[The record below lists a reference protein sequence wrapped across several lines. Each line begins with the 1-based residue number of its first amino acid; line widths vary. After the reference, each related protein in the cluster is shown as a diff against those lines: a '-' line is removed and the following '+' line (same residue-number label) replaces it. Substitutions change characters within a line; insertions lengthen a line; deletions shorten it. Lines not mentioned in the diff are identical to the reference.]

1 LLRFSPSRRNPAGD
15 WLRLKSPLRLTNVK
29 PAARTGLL
37 TGRRSAILDGMKRD
51 VRWLGATV
59 LLAFTGAAAMQGV
72 ARADELKLKDGSRIV
87 GTIVGFEENSFKVKT
102 GYGYAVV
109 QKDQVTTITMSD
121 APARPEA
128 EKKPEPAAEKSAPPA
143 KPAKTET
150 AAAPAPTPAPVAPKP
165 AAPAEPTVSSAA
177 AAPPPSKWPKPEAAS
192 TVPAAAPAVAPAA
205 PAAIAA
211 KTAPSSAV
219 AAPTP
224 ANSTAATTASPAPT
238 PAAPVSPANAPKA
251 AATTTAA
258 KSPVPSPA
266 PAAVPAKPAGPPP
279 VREEVTG
286 NLYVNETY
294 GFRMFKP
301 PGWDLIAG
309 ARAIMPGALAALGT
323 SDERTYL
330 MIGLAPA
337 GESLGDGIDQAEQ
350 RLREAMASF
359 RLTEQKRMMV
369 SGVSSIAHR
378 FRGTVDA
385 HDWSGVVVFVPLG
398 AKVYTIFGMTYADS
412 DLVQIQENV
421 INRAITSLQFTKN

>member
-1 LLRFSPSRRNPAGD
+1 
-15 WLRLKSPLRLTNVK
+15 VK
-29 PAARTGLL
+29 PAARAGLL

-59 LLAFTGAAAMQGV
+59 LLAFTGAAVMQGV

-87 GTIVGFEENSFKVKT
+87 GTIVGFEENSFKVRT
-102 GYGYAVV
+102 SYGYAVV
-109 QKDQVTTITMSD
+109 QKDQVTTISMSD
-121 APARPEA
+121 APAKPEA
-128 EKKPEPAAEKSAPPA
+128 EKKPEPASEKPAAPA
-143 KPAKTET
+143 KPVKTET
-150 AAAPAPTPAPVAPKP
+150 AAASTPTAAPVAAKP
-165 AAPAEPTVSSAA
+165 AAAATTPAKPAKPETASTSSAA
-177 AAPPPSKWPKPEAAS
+177 A
-192 TVPAAAPAVAPAA
+192 PAAAPAA

-211 KTAPSSAV
+211 KTESSSAS
-219 AAPTP
+219 AAPG
-224 ANSTAATTASPAPT
+224 TAISAAASAASPAPT
-238 PAAPVSPANAPKA
+238 PAAPSSPANAPKA

-258 KSPVPSPA
+258 KA
-266 PAAVPAKPAGPPP
+266 PAAAPAAAPAKTAGPPP

-337 GESLGDGIDQAEQ
+337 GESLGEGIDQAEQ

-359 RLTEQKRMMV
+359 RLTDQKRMMV

>member
-1 LLRFSPSRRNPAGD
+1 
-15 WLRLKSPLRLTNVK
+15 
-29 PAARTGLL
+29 
-37 TGRRSAILDGMKRD
+37 
-51 VRWLGATV
+51 
-59 LLAFTGAAAMQGV
+59 MQDV
-72 ARADELKLKDGSRIV
+72 ARADEIKLKDGSRIV

-102 GYGYAVV
+102 SYGYAVV

-121 APARPEA
+121 AAARPEA
-128 EKKPEPAAEKSAPPA
+128 EKKPEPAAEKPAPLV
-143 KPAKTET
+143 KPAKAET
-150 AAAPAPTPAPVAPKP
+150 AAAAAPTPAPVAAKP
-165 AAPAEPTVSSAA
+165 AAPTESPVSSAA
-177 AAPPPSKWPKPEAAS
+177 AATPPAKPAKPE
-192 TVPAAAPAVAPAA
+192 TVGTVTAAAPAAAPAA

-211 KTAPSSAV
+211 KTAPSSAS
-219 AAPTP
+219 AAPAA
-224 ANSTAATTASPAPT
+224 ANSTTATTASPAPT
-238 PAAPVSPANAPKA
+238 SAAPVNPANAPKV
-251 AATTTAA
+251 AATATAA
-258 KSPVPSPA
+258 KAPA
-266 PAAVPAKPAGPPP
+266 PTAAAAPAKPAGPPP

-359 RLTEQKRMMV
+359 RLTDQKRMMV

>member
-1 LLRFSPSRRNPAGD
+1 
-15 WLRLKSPLRLTNVK
+15 
-29 PAARTGLL
+29 
-37 TGRRSAILDGMKRD
+37 
-51 VRWLGATV
+51 
-59 LLAFTGAAAMQGV
+59 MQGV

-109 QKDQVTTITMSD
+109 QKDQVATITMSD
-121 APARPEA
+121 AAAKPEA
-128 EKKPEPAAEKSAPPA
+128 EKKPEPAAEKPAAPA

-150 AAAPAPTPAPVAPKP
+150 TSVPTPAPAPVAAKPAKPETATTSSALATP
-165 AAPAEPTVSSAA
+165 AAPASM
-177 AAPPPSKWPKPEAAS
+177 
-192 TVPAAAPAVAPAA
+192 
-205 PAAIAA
+205 AA
-211 KTAPSSAV
+211 KTTASTTPAV
-219 AAPTP
+219 PAS
-224 ANSTAATTASPAPT
+224 ANSTAANAASPAPT
-238 PAAPVSPANAPKA
+238 PAAPSNPANAPKA

-258 KSPVPSPA
+258 KSAAPA
-266 PAAVPAKPAGPPP
+266 PAAAPTKPAGQPP
-279 VREEVTG
+279 VREEVSG

>member
-1 LLRFSPSRRNPAGD
+1 MN
-15 WLRLKSPLRLTNVK
+15 
-29 PAARTGLL
+29 
-37 TGRRSAILDGMKRD
+37 RD
-51 VRWLGATV
+51 TRWLGATA
-59 LLAFTGAAAMQGV
+59 LLAFAGAAAMEGV

-121 APARPEA
+121 AAAKPEV
-128 EKKPEPAAEKSAPPA
+128 EKKPEAAAEKSSAPA
-143 KPAKTET
+143 RPAKTDT
-150 AAAPAPTPAPVAPKP
+150 ATAPAPTPAPLAAAMPAAKIAKP
-165 AAPAEPTVSSAA
+165 EIPNAAPAATTSGTAA
-177 AAPPPSKWPKPEAAS
+177 
-192 TVPAAAPAVAPAA
+192 APAA

-211 KTAPSSAV
+211 KTAVSSTP
-219 AAPTP
+219 AAPAA
-224 ANSTAATTASPAPT
+224 ANSTAATT
-238 PAAPVSPANAPKA
+238 
-251 AATTTAA
+251 TAA
-258 KSPVPSPA
+258 KAPAPA
-266 PAAVPAKPAGPPP
+266 PAAAPAKPAGPPP
-279 VREEVTG
+279 VREEVSG

-301 PGWDLIAG
+301 PGWDLIEG

-359 RLTEQKRMMV
+359 RLTDQKRMMV